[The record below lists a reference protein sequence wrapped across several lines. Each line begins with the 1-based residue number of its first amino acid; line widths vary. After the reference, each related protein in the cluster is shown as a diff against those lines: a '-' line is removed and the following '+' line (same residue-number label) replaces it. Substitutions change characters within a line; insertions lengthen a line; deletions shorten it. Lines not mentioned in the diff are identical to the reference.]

1 MRTFYL
7 YDIYIGIKEKF
18 NETDYNFDGTPS
30 ERYSFGFYERMGKVR
45 DNKHLRDL
53 LWFKEVS
60 TGISIYIDEQG
71 STYSFARTTPN
82 IKSFRSIKTIY
93 DLITDAFNNSLDNP
107 QDYSSSQKELLKLCN
122 EVIMS
127 HTSIQDT
134 DEHIRKLASFYIKV
148 YLRTYG
154 NPIKKETFI
163 IEEKARKAREKFII
177 IK

>member
-7 YDIYIGIKEKF
+7 DDIYIGIKEKF
-18 NETDYNFDGTPS
+18 NENDYNFDGTPS
-30 ERYSFGFYERMGKVR
+30 ERYSFGFYESMGKVR
-45 DNKHLRDL
+45 DNRHLRDL

-71 STYSFARTTPN
+71 STCPFARTTPN
-82 IKSFRSIKTIY
+82 IKSFRSIKRIY

-107 QDYSSSQKELLKLCN
+107 QDYSPSQKELLKLCN

-127 HTSIQDT
+127 HSSILDT
-134 DEHIRKLASFYIKV
+134 DEHIRKLAPFYIKV
-148 YLRTYG
+148 YLKTYG
-154 NPIKKETFI
+154 NPLKTKTFMVD
-163 IEEKARKAREKFII
+163 EKARKAREKFVI

>member
-45 DNKHLRDL
+45 DNKHVRDL

-82 IKSFRSIKTIY
+82 IK
-93 DLITDAFNNSLDNP
+93 
-107 QDYSSSQKELLKLCN
+107 
-122 EVIMS
+122 
-127 HTSIQDT
+127 
-134 DEHIRKLASFYIKV
+134 
-148 YLRTYG
+148 
-154 NPIKKETFI
+154 
-163 IEEKARKAREKFII
+163 
-177 IK
+177 